1 MPATMVEPE
10 VEIAVPEVHLP
21 VEENPELASE
31 PMVLGLKQRAGNLL
45 VAIFEGHEEYLGYI
59 PD

>member
-10 VEIAVPEVHLP
+10 VETAVPEVHLP
-21 VEENPELASE
+21 VEENPEPAFE
-31 PMVLGLKQRAGNLL
+31 PTPVGLKQRARNLL
-45 VAIFEGHEEYLGYI
+45 VAIFQGHEEYLGYT